1 MSIEAKQIIN
11 IMNAWAPQSLAE
23 SWDHPGLQIGNVH
36 TPVKKVLVALDLT
49 AENASYAA
57 DNGVNL
63 IISHHPFLF
72 RSLHEIDLGTY
83 RGKIIETLIRSSIVS
98 FAAHTNLDIARG
110 GVNDVLAEKLSLS
123 DVSGLDPAENG
134 SDADSLGRTGMLP
147 RVMSGKEAVS
157 YIREKLEMPVIR
169 YSGDIN
175 KNVKK
180 IAILGGAGSE
190 YIHDAKRLGADLFLT
205 GDLKY
210 HEAQEAYASDIIV
223 VDGGHF
229 YTEHPV
235 VQNLANRLRQSFEEK
250 NWDIEVVEDPV
261 ARDVFSYIG

>member
-1 MSIEAKQIIN
+1 ME
-11 IMNAWAPQSLAE
+11 
-23 SWDHPGLQIGNVH
+23 
-36 TPVKKVLVALDLT
+36 
-49 AENASYAA
+49 
-57 DNGVNL
+57 
-63 IISHHPFLF
+63 
-72 RSLHEIDLGTY
+72 
-83 RGKIIETLIRSSIVS
+83 
-98 FAAHTNLDIARG
+98 
-110 GVNDVLAEKLSLS
+110 EKLSLS
-123 DVSGLDPAENG
+123 DVSGLAPAENG

-190 YIHDAKRLGADLFLT
+190 YIHDAKRLGADLFLS

>member
-123 DVSGLDPAENG
+123 DVSGLALLKMDLMRILLAEPAC
-134 SDADSLGRTGMLP
+134 SL
-147 RVMSGKEAVS
+147 V
-157 YIREKLEMPVIR
+157 
-169 YSGDIN
+169 
-175 KNVKK
+175 
-180 IAILGGAGSE
+180 
-190 YIHDAKRLGADLFLT
+190 
-205 GDLKY
+205 
-210 HEAQEAYASDIIV
+210 
-223 VDGGHF
+223 
-229 YTEHPV
+229 
-235 VQNLANRLRQSFEEK
+235 
-250 NWDIEVVEDPV
+250 
-261 ARDVFSYIG
+261 

>member
-98 FAAHTNLDIARG
+98 FAAHT
-110 GVNDVLAEKLSLS
+110 LSL
-123 DVSGLDPAENG
+123 
-134 SDADSLGRTGMLP
+134 
-147 RVMSGKEAVS
+147 
-157 YIREKLEMPVIR
+157 
-169 YSGDIN
+169 
-175 KNVKK
+175 
-180 IAILGGAGSE
+180 
-190 YIHDAKRLGADLFLT
+190 IH
-205 GDLKY
+205 
-210 HEAQEAYASDIIV
+210 I
-223 VDGGHF
+223 
-229 YTEHPV
+229 
-235 VQNLANRLRQSFEEK
+235 
-250 NWDIEVVEDPV
+250 
-261 ARDVFSYIG
+261 